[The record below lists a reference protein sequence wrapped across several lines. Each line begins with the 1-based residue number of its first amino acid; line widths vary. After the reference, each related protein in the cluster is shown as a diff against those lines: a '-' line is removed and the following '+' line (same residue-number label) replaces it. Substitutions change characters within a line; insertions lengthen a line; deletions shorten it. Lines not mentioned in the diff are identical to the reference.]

1 MIYLNESYQQA
12 RRNLARHNLLAAVKA
27 VRNAVKT
34 EGYYARVLDR
44 AVRDLYEGEIDVGEF
59 IDEQIRLI
67 EEQFRRAWNEGMRN
81 VGLDP
86 ATDLIDEW
94 EMVLL
99 EKIDAEQ
106 EFILD
111 YAEAIMQARQAGDPV
126 DPLRGRVD
134 LWVNRYPEMT
144 NLAEVTCGGENRL
157 VWKLGATEEHCGT
170 CSALDGVVATAGD
183 WDSSGFHPQGAPN
196 DKLECGGWRCD
207 CSLEPTM
214 EPLSEGGIPGA

>member
-1 MIYLNESYQQA
+1 MIYLSVSYQSA
-12 RRNLARHNLLAAVKA
+12 RLNLLTAIRAVT
-27 VRNAVKT
+27 RAVKT

-44 AVRDLYEGEIDVGEF
+44 AVRDLYAGEMNEGEF

-86 ATDLIDEW
+86 EKDLTDEW

-99 EKIDAEQ
+99 EQIDKEQ

-111 YAEAIMQARQAGDPV
+111 YADAIIEAREAAAPI

-144 NLAEVTCGGENRL
+144 HLAEITCGGESRL
-157 VWKLGATEEHCGT
+157 LWRLGATEEHCNT
-170 CSALDGVVATAGD
+170 CYTLDGTVATAEE
-183 WDSSGFHPQGAPN
+183 WEASGYHPQGAPN

-207 CSLEPTM
+207 CSLEPTD
-214 EPLSEGGIPGA
+214 EPATEGGIPNA